1 MTPTLVFGFL
11 VLMALGVPLVMVLG
25 ATGLA
30 AMVID
35 GRFSLLTIPQRMFSG
50 IDSFPLMAVPF
61 FILAADL
68 MTASGITSALMRFAN
83 SLVGHIR
90 GGLGHVNVITNTLF
104 AGISGSALADAAG
117 PGAILLR
124 MMKRAGYDEYYSAAL
139 TAATATLGPLVPPS
153 IIMVVYSITDN
164 SVTVSGL
171 FMAGI
176 VPALSLSVCLAITN
190 HIIAHRRG
198 YRFTEA
204 RASWRQ
210 RAIATWKALP
220 ALLMPVIIIG
230 GILTGIFTPTEAAA
244 VAVVYAMA
252 VGTFVTRQLTPSIIR
267 KVFIQ
272 SSLVSSA
279 ALLIVSA
286 ATLFA
291 WLLTVQQIPQSLATT
306 MAGISR
312 NPQTVIIAIAVFVLI
327 CGFFIDTLP
336 AVLVLV
342 PILVPLALK
351 VGIDPLQLGMVVVV
365 TLAIGMI
372 HPPVGAVLFVVSS
385 FARLNFE
392 RLSLAI
398 LPMLATELFVLV
410 LVILFPQMSTA
421 LPHLLGY
428 TH

>member
-1 MTPTLVFGFL
+1 MTPALVIGF
-11 VLMALGVPLVMVLG
+11 VMLMALGVPLVMVLG

-68 MTASGITSALMRFAN
+68 MTASGITTALMRFAN

-90 GGLGHVNVITNTLF
+90 GGLGHVNVLTNTLF

-124 MMKRAGYDEYYSAAL
+124 MMKKAGYDEYYSAAL

-176 VPALSLSVCLAITN
+176 VPALSLSVCLAVTN
-190 HIIAHRRG
+190 HIIARRRG
-198 YRFTEA
+198 YRSTEA
-204 RASWRQ
+204 RASWRE
-210 RAIATWKALP
+210 RAVMTWKALP
-220 ALLMPVIIIG
+220 ALLMPIIIIG
-230 GILTGIFTPTEAAA
+230 GILTGIFTPTEAAS
-244 VAVVYAMA
+244 VAVVYALA
-252 VGTFVTRQLTPSIIR
+252 VGTFITRQLTPAIIR

-272 SSLVSSA
+272 SALVSSS

-286 ATLFA
+286 ASLFA
-291 WLLTVQQIPQSLATT
+291 WLLTVQQIPQNLAMT

-312 NPQTVIIAIAVFVLI
+312 NPHTVIIAIAVFVLI

-398 LPMLATELFVLV
+398 LPMLATELVVLI
-410 LVILFPQMSTA
+410 LVIVFPPMSTA